1 MEVDPLKPRR
11 VDGDTKTVWFDGK
24 WKKWTRKDI
33 RKAMELEIRFIFVV
47 QLKEKQKINYKRK

>member
-11 VDGDTKTVWFDGK
+11 VDGDTKIVWFDRK

-33 RKAMELEIRFIFVV
+33 RKEIELEIRFSLLFS
-47 QLKEKQKINYKRK
+47 LKRNKK